1 MVKTTHADSML
12 PFLLQAHVRE
22 AWQELDS
29 PPKAGAVGP
38 HCVLQPVKAARVM
51 RFAEAM
57 QIIQKNAPVSV
68 LLELRSFEYDRD
80 KVGLHDCM
88 KWLPLTGPEPAGKKM
103 KLAKAGRKCAYSVAV
118 YALAACPDHQH

>member
-1 MVKTTHADSML
+1 MSHSHCCRSEIESNASPHRPAVRMVKTTHADSML
-12 PFLLQAHVRE
+12 PFLLQAHVKE

-29 PPKAGAVGP
+29 PPKAVAVGP

-68 LLELRSFEYDRD
+68 
-80 KVGLHDCM
+80 
-88 KWLPLTGPEPAGKKM
+88 
-103 KLAKAGRKCAYSVAV
+103 
-118 YALAACPDHQH
+118 